1 MNSLART
8 TGLLAIL
15 TATLCGCRPQHGEVH
30 VERHKI
36 VVTTP
41 VVQDVVS
48 TQQYVCQV
56 HSCQHIEVK
65 ALESGYLEEIKVK
78 EGQAVNEGDTL
89 FTILPTLYQA
99 RLNSDLAEAQQ
110 VQIEY
115 NNTVKLFEKK
125 IVSQQEVAL
134 VQAKLA
140 KAQAKVDL
148 AKAEL
153 NFATVRAPFNGIIDR
168 LYQQKGS
175 LVEEGDMLTTLS
187 DNTVMWVYFNVPEAR
202 YLEYMQNLKENQDLK
217 IELKLANGSIFPYP
231 GKIGAIEAD
240 FHNQTGNIPFRADF
254 PNPERLLRHGQT
266 GTILISRVVK
276 DAVVIPQRA
285 TYEILA
291 KKYAYVVEEVPMH
304 AVPSSDPAHPTEHHV
319 ASVDSKGGDH
329 DDDDEEDDDDDH
341 DDDDEEDDD
350 DDKHDDHE
358 IAAEHQ
364 HTGPPHSE
372 GSHPG
377 SPSASHPGSPSAS
390 HPGSPLP
397 PHPGKPLERHV
408 KHEAVLGGKL
418 GVVRQREIIIANE
431 LEDIFVIK
439 EGLAPGDR
447 IVLEGVRQVRDG
459 EEVEYEFQEPGEVLS
474 HLKYHAE

>member
-8 TGLLAIL
+8 SGLLAIL
-15 TATLCGCRPQHGEVH
+15 ALSICGCRPQHKEVH

-78 EGQAVNEGDTL
+78 EGQTVNEGDTL

-115 NNTVKLFEKK
+115 NNTVKLYEKK

-140 KAQAKVDL
+140 KAQARVDL

-168 LYQQKGS
+168 LNQQKGS

-291 KKYAYVVEEVPMH
+291 KKYAYVVEDAPVH
-304 AVPSSDPAHPTEHHV
+304 AATAPNGEHAAEHHV
-319 ASVDSKGGDH
+319 ASSGSKDGDH
-329 DDDDEEDDDDDH
+329 DDDEDDDDESDDDQDDDH
-341 DDDDEEDDD
+341 DDVVT
-350 DDKHDDHE
+350 
-358 IAAEHQ
+358 EHPSSAVP
-364 HTGPPHSE
+364 HPVESHSGPP
-372 GSHPG
+372 
-377 SPSASHPGSPSAS
+377 A
-390 HPGSPLP
+390 P
-397 PHPGKPLERHV
+397 PHAGNPLELHV
-408 KHEAVLGGKL
+408 KHDVVLGGKL
-418 GVVRQREIIIANE
+418 GVVRQREIVIANE

-439 EGLAPGDR
+439 EGLAPGER